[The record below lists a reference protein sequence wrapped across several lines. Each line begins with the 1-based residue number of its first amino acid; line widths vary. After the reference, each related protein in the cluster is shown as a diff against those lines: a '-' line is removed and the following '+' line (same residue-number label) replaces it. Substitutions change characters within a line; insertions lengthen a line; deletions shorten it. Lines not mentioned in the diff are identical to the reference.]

1 MRRTGIAG
9 ALCLAAAFA
18 AFGWPGGANAA
29 VIIKTFHVTI
39 CVTGEKHPDGC
50 KNVAADGRVVVS
62 DDAMEWLDGKTGEA
76 ATIEAVGAKA
86 TSSSGQAHRR
96 HRQDAPQ

>member
-1 MRRTGIAG
+1 LSALVSVPLDRPEWAQNG
-9 ALCLAAAFA
+9 ASL
-18 AFGWPGGANAA
+18 
-29 VIIKTFHVTI
+29 TI

-50 KNVAADGRVVVS
+50 KNVAADGHVVVS
-62 DDAMEWLDGKTGEA
+62 DDAMEWLNGKTGEA

-86 TSSSGQAHRR
+86 ASTPSGQAHRH